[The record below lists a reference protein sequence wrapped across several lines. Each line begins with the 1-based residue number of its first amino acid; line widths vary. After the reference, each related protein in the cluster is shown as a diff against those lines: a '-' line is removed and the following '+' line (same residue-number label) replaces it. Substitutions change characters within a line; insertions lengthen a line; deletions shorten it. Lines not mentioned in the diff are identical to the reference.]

1 VKKIIWIHLF
11 SLAFLTIV
19 FVRGAQAEGAD
30 LKAMGVS
37 GPVTVIRDGKSM
49 LIQSGDALQSEDR
62 VTTAGDSRL
71 DIIKA
76 GGWGYR
82 LLQSSECVI
91 HTDESKT
98 EIEMLQGS
106 VIFKVVPTQGRN
118 LTVRT
123 PVVVA
128 AVRGTQFWGQV
139 TPAGA
144 SHNSIFAVREGDV
157 ELTVLKSGDQMM
169 LKAGQAVDVLGE
181 QGTATTREAKP
192 AELDAIGQI
201 EDLDLK

>member
-1 VKKIIWIHLF
+1 MKKAAWVHLF
-11 SLAFLTIV
+11 LFVFLTTG
-19 FVRGAQAEGAD
+19 FVQGAQAAGAN
-30 LKAMGVS
+30 LKAVGVS
-37 GPVTVIRDGKSM
+37 GPVTVIRDGESM
-49 LIQSGDALQSEDR
+49 LIRNGDFLQSEDR
-62 VTTAGDSRL
+62 VTTTGDSRL

-82 LLQSSECVI
+82 LLQSSVCVI
-91 HTDESKT
+91 HDDGIKT
-98 EIEMLQGS
+98 EIEMFQGN
-106 VIFKVVPTQGRN
+106 VIFKVVPTKGRN

-157 ELTVLKSGDQMM
+157 ELTVLKSGEQMM

-181 QGTATTREAKP
+181 QGTANTREAKP
-192 AELDAIGQI
+192 AELEAIGQI
-201 EDLDLK
+201 EDLDLE